1 MWGMAMKK
9 YKKSIL
15 VVYSLIAVGVLY
27 YIEQILLPGY
37 MVKSISKI
45 LIFFIGGMLIQ
56 RMLGIRRERS
66 SLGKMSGIS
75 LRKLVFLGAAAF
87 VSVLGAFAVL
97 RTQINLTA
105 ISGEIENALHVNSG
119 NFIAVGIYIT
129 IVNAALEE
137 YFFRGFLFINL
148 KKNSSRERFFAYM
161 YSSLLF
167 SFYHLSIFRT
177 WFDPRLLAV
186 ALVGLVVAGTF
197 FNFLDEKSDSILY
210 SYIVHACGD
219 VAIILIGLKMFELL

>member
-1 MWGMAMKK
+1 MEK

-15 VVYSLIAVGVLY
+15 IVYSLMAVVALY
-27 YIEQILLPGY
+27 YIEQILIPGY

-45 LIFFIGGMLIQ
+45 LIFFVGGLLLQ
-56 RMLGIRRERS
+56 RILGIKRERS
-66 SLGKMSGIS
+66 LRGKVSDIS
-75 LRKLVFLGAAAF
+75 LRKLVILGTVAF
-87 VSVLGAFAVL
+87 ASVLGAFVIL

-105 ISGEIENALHVNSG
+105 ISGELENSLHVNSG

-129 IVNAALEE
+129 VVNAALEE
-137 YFFRGFLFINL
+137 YFFRGFLFMNL
-148 KKNSSRERFFAYM
+148 KKDSSRERFFAYM

-177 WFDPRLLAV
+177 WFDPRLLV
-186 ALVGLVVAGTF
+186 AALAGLVAAGTL
-197 FNFLDEKSDSILY
+197 FNLLDEKSDSILY

-219 VAIILIGLKMFELL
+219 AAIVLIGLKMFELL